1 MFNPTNHRIISAT
14 EHTIVVATDDPDPKA
29 GGACHKY
36 EVRDREDGT
45 VLVLLR
51 DAELRFRRLPAE
63 HVFRAYRV
71 SGSPGVQEHVSMR
84 IAEPATRE
92 LDGSSEEP

>member
-1 MFNPTNHRIISAT
+1 MIESELVPQKAPNPY
-14 EHTIVVATDDPDPKA
+14 A
-29 GGACHKY
+29 G
-36 EVRDREDGT
+36 R
-45 VLVLLR
+45 
-51 DAELRFRRLPAE
+51 E